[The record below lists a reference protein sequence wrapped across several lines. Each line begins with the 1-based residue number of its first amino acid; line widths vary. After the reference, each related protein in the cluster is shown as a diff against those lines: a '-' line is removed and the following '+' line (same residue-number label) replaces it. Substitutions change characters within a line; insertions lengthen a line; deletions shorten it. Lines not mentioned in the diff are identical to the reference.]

1 MKGEFPNVTSIFIE
15 LSLRYD
21 IQRDD
26 TNVPLI
32 NNNVLKK
39 MLSAFPRLTRIRFGH
54 CLDPDTL
61 LTGNF
66 VKFFQALKQRLTYLS
81 LASIHL
87 LTETHVAMILKY
99 IGSSLDHLEIFGGG
113 INGENMF
120 TGSREEKHNVYNAI
134 TTHCRQLQNIL
145 LANLKIQDL
154 ALNLGKVLDLEETLT
169 VLTLQQNSYLV
180 GVDGD
185 FETGGIDAELAIA
198 GLFVSKGKNL
208 ERFECDFRWEQSG
221 GTALNNL
228 VALQRSGVKPSTGAD
243 IGGDNCITDE
253 GASQKGMRLRIA
265 NVGRCPIATI
275 CAAVSDGVQT
285 IGIREYARGP
295 TLDEIRTHFH
305 ENGDSIPSGATL
317 MLGKREYGLH
327 TGELT

>member
-1 MKGEFPNVTSIFIE
+1 
-15 LSLRYD
+15 
-21 IQRDD
+21 
-26 TNVPLI
+26 
-32 NNNVLKK
+32 
-39 MLSAFPRLTRIRFGH
+39 
-54 CLDPDTL
+54 
-61 LTGNF
+61 
-66 VKFFQALKQRLTYLS
+66 
-81 LASIHL
+81 
-87 LTETHVAMILKY
+87 
-99 IGSSLDHLEIFGGG
+99 
-113 INGENMF
+113 MF

-134 TTHCRQLQNIL
+134 TTHCRQLQYIL

-221 GTALNNL
+221 GTALDNL

-243 IGGDNCITDE
+243 IGGDNCIIDE
-253 GASQKGMRLRIA
+253 GASQKGIRLRIA
-265 NVGRCPIATI
+265 NVCRCPIATI
-275 CAAVSDGVQT
+275 CAAVSDGVQI
-285 IGIREYARGP
+285 IGIREYVRGP

-305 ENGDSIPSGATL
+305 ENGDSIPSGATI
-317 MLGKREYGLH
+317 MIGKRKYDLC
-327 TGELT
+327 TGELK